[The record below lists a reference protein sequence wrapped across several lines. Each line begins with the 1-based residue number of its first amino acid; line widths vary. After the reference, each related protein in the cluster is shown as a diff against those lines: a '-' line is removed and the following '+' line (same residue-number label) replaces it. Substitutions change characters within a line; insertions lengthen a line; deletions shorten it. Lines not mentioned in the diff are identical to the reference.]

1 MIIKQDRVIH
11 VKGFTFAQPPVNF
24 IEICF
29 NYMRSIRLDKY
40 IYENQLNV
48 IFSIKNK
55 ESTKEVNLILNL
67 LKLNR

>member
-1 MIIKQDRVIH
+1 MRIKQDRLIH
-11 VKGFTFAQPPVNF
+11 TKGFTFTQPPVNF

-29 NYMRSIRLDKY
+29 NYMRSIRLDKFS
-40 IYENQLNV
+40 YESQLNE

-55 ESTKEVNLILNL
+55 ESTKEANLILNL